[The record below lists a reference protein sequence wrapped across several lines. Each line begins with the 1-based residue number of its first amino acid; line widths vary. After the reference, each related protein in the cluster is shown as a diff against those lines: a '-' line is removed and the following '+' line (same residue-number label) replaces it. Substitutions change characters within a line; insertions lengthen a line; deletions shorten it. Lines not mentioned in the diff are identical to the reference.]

1 MSNIIS
7 PRNMPCI
14 HKCDKL
20 VRECSSNSKW
30 HRAAL
35 LRVIRLSTAAL
46 AIGWLVLLSGCAA
59 VVRPTANLP
68 LNSDSSLTSG
78 YPQDLAR
85 DYTIGVAFSGG
96 GLRASAFAAGVLQ
109 GLANTKAGESDL
121 LDALAF
127 MSSVSGGSLTAAYYV
142 LNGRQGLIQIKD
154 EVLMRDFESHM
165 NVSLASPAN
174 WARLLQGGLNNRTNF
189 AQVLDDDV
197 FNHARFADLYSRGGP
212 DLWINA
218 TDLYHRTSFPFIPGL
233 FNALCSDIRAY
244 PVADAVAASMAVPVV
259 FEPTVL
265 RTFPEGCT
273 SPESAFIQPVL
284 KNASSPRLMRAM
296 AEAMHSYRAPAGPGF
311 VKLVDGG
318 VTDNLGLSSILVSRA
333 VASNAYSPMTARD
346 AVRIKK
352 MLFLVVDAGRGPSGT
367 WNRQL
372 DGPGGIDSAM
382 AATDA
387 AIDAAA
393 RLAADSFQLVMQ
405 KWRDDL
411 VRHRCSLG
419 KDELV
424 ALGGGAPTW
433 RCDDVEFIVE
443 LISFQSLTPAM
454 AARVRAIETRL
465 KLPAHEIELAME
477 AGRQLIA
484 QSAAVRKFAQD
495 ASEK

>member
-1 MSNIIS
+1 M
-7 PRNMPCI
+7 
-14 HKCDKL
+14 
-20 VRECSSNSKW
+20 
-30 HRAAL
+30 
-35 LRVIRLSTAAL
+35 
-46 AIGWLVLLSGCAA
+46 
-59 VVRPTANLP
+59 
-68 LNSDSSLTSG
+68 
-78 YPQDLAR
+78 AR

-109 GLANTKAGESDL
+109 GLANTQAGEGDL
-121 LDALAF
+121 LDSLAF
-127 MSSVSGGSLTAAYYV
+127 ISSVSGGSLTAAYYV
-142 LNGRQGLIQIKD
+142 LNGRQGLAQIKE

-174 WARLLQGGLNNRTNF
+174 WARLLQGGLNNRSNF
-189 AQVLDDDV
+189 AQVLDDDI
-197 FNHARFADLYSRGGP
+197 FSRARFADLYAKGRP

-233 FNALCSDIRAY
+233 FNALCSDIRDY

-265 RTFPEGCT
+265 KTFPKGCPT
-273 SPESAFIQPVL
+273 RESAFIQPVL
-284 KNASSPRLMRAM
+284 NNVSSPRLMRAM

-352 MLFLVVDAGRGPSGT
+352 MLFLIVDAGRGPSGT

-393 RLAADSFQLVMQ
+393 RLAADSFQLVMRQ
-405 KWRDDL
+405 WRDDL
-411 VRHRCSLG
+411 MRHRCSLG
-419 KDELV
+419 SEELV
-424 ALGGGAPTW
+424 ALGGVASSW
-433 RCDDVEFIVE
+433 RCDDVEFIVDF
-443 LISFQSLTPAM
+443 ISFQSLEPSM
-454 AARVRAIETRL
+454 AARARAIETRL
-465 KLPAHEIELAME
+465 KLPAKEIELAME
-477 AGRQLIA
+477 AGRQLIG
-484 QSAAVRKFAQD
+484 QSAAVREFARG
-495 ASEK
+495 ASER